1 MINIYKYPMIYK
13 NHSELPNSAPF
24 GAGFSL
30 SFRTT
35 GDDTGSGVSGGPR
48 KVTNC
53 VLARSFLGDGK
64 PWGFFSIK
72 CFLPFYV
79 Y

>member
-1 MINIYKYPMIYK
+1 MINIYKYQIIYK
-13 NHSELPNSAPF
+13 NHYELPNSAPF

-48 KVTNC
+48 KVTHC
-53 VLARSFLGDGK
+53 VLATISRRRKPMGFL
-64 PWGFFSIK
+64 
-72 CFLPFYV
+72 
-79 Y
+79 